1 MKLHLNSI
9 AFYSMGL
16 TGSAQETICMTH
28 ELPFG
33 NPVIQVQPGKLAS
46 GDDSDTDT
54 VREAQER
61 IRRMLEQGAPIP
73 VAPSGDVTGTTGE
86 QPVIQVQP
94 GKLASG
100 DDSDTD
106 AVREAQERIRRM
118 LEQGAPI
125 PVAPSGDVT
134 GTTGEQ
140 PVIQV
145 QPGKLAFAIQPWFKK
160 EPDRLEAEKKQMKK
174 IFPQFSLQTLGD
186 GRLAWVGK
194 LRPGLM
200 GRNGWDWHLMAVYNN
215 DHPRAV
221 MGGSVRIYLI
231 RPDIQLLIDQLRWR
245 PHHLL
250 IDEKN
255 NLYLCTTR
263 AEDVHTGRGSYETT
277 AIQALTWANKWLMGM
292 ELVLSGKM
300 TKAQFDRPGGI

>member
-1 MKLHLNSI
+1 
-9 AFYSMGL
+9 
-16 TGSAQETICMTH
+16 MTH
-28 ELPFG
+28 ELPFS
-33 NPVIQVQPGKLAS
+33 NPVIQVRPGKLAS
-46 GDDSDTDT
+46 SDGS
-54 VREAQER
+54 E
-61 IRRMLEQGAPIP
+61 
-73 VAPSGDVTGTTGE
+73 S
-86 QPVIQVQP
+86 
-94 GKLASG
+94 
-100 DDSDTD
+100 D

-145 QPGKLAFAIQPWFKK
+145 QPGKLAFSIQPWFRK
-160 EPDRLEAEKKQMKK
+160 EPERLEAEKDLMRET
-174 IFPQFSLQTLGD
+174 FPQFSLQTLGD